1 MKKLWLLAAAAFLY
15 TFSAAAQFSPY
26 SGYYG
31 ETGPDNQ
38 SFEYDGKPIIFV
50 FYNNDDCPSCGEA
63 IELIEQVYNENYQG
77 IYDFYLI
84 NYESQEENGNYNFA
98 ENYNLTMPLTVVFQ
112 YVENGRLTKY
122 QSSLICIISIL
133 IHIRKLLCLRYRHF
147 LRMKAT
153 RLPFRLL

>member
-98 ENYNLTMPLTVVFQ
+98 ENYNLTMPMTVVFQ

-122 QSSLICIISIL
+122 Q
-133 IHIRKLLCLRYRHF
+133 KLPYLYNF
-147 LRMKAT
+147 NPYTYQEAFMSEVST
-153 RLPFRLL
+153 FFENEGDPFAV